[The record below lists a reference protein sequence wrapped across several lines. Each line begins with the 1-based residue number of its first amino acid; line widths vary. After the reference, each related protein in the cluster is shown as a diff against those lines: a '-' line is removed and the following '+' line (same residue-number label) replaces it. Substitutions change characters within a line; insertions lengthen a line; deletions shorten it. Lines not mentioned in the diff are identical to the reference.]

1 MRVCTC
7 GLRAIFTF
15 VFPQTQEVNELIN
28 FPGLVGIYLHDG
40 KKGRVALFR
49 ADVFPRLIAVT
60 SLTAT
65 MEIALGFTDWSLL

>member
-1 MRVCTC
+1 MGFRQY
-7 GLRAIFTF
+7 LLLFF
-15 VFPQTQEVNELIN
+15 HKTQEVTKLIN

-60 SLTAT
+60 SLAAT

>member
-15 VFPQTQEVNELIN
+15 VFPQSQEVNELIN
-28 FPGLVGIYLHDG
+28 FPGLVGIYLHDD

-49 ADVFPRLIAVT
+49 ADVSPRL
-60 SLTAT
+60 
-65 MEIALGFTDWSLL
+65 